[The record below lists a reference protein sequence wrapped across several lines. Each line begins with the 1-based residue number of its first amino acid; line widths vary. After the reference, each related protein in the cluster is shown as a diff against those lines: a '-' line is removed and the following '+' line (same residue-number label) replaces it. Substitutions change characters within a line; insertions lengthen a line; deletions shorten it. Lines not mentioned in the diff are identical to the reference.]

1 MRSRLSSLLTFL
13 APLAIGGC
21 DIVTPS
27 DTVCTLVAVPAISV
41 EVVDS
46 ASNAPVGRGAQIV
59 ARDGVYAD
67 TAMFTASDGPYG
79 LAYERAGTY
88 TVSVQQQGYRLWTIS
103 GINVSR
109 DECHVRMMPLTAR
122 LRSSSG

>member
-1 MRSRLSSLLTFL
+1 MRSGLSGLLTFL

-21 DIVTPS
+21 DVVTPS

-41 EVVDS
+41 AVVDS
-46 ASNAPVGRGAQIV
+46 VNNTPAGRGAKIV

-67 TAMFTASDGPYG
+67 TARFTASDGPYG

-88 TVSVQQQGYRLWTIS
+88 TVSVQQQGYRLWSIS

-109 DECHVRMMPLTAR
+109 DECHVRTMPLTAR
-122 LRSSSG
+122 LQSSPG